1 MLIIQSSQWDSSHTS
16 ISKYFIERI
25 CQLVDYEEVHSNRH
39 RTINGY
45 NAIIEVLEVCKVVTF
60 RSKSISR
67 LKSLLEELSNQKI
80 DSSLKNDLI
89 IQKYF
94 KTIIDYFEN
103 LEIKSLSTKDDGVNQ
118 NALANLKL
126 NCKQFIKLLNNY
138 YFRYL
143 SNELREIDLKS
154 KHVDTETKKI
164 DRLLN
169 CLIPFLLANEYSISS
184 ISEVAKRQ
192 IRKRGDLC
200 VYKFLKNF
208 SGHERPFTFIIH
220 LGKTSDT
227 VTEFLKFVSL
237 KRINYKVVGG
247 DEIINY
253 RFNKYTSKI
262 DNHSLYALIEHNCK
276 DPYSFLIRL
285 YDKSLKFIVSSKNR
299 EELSFFT
306 DFFNKSYWSFD
317 GKIPKYYSVDI
328 QTDPI
333 NVPKRKCTLTSTL
346 ARYSINYN
354 YNFIDTDYLPQISSI
369 SQSVF
374 YYNLAIGSKSIENS
388 LSLLWTSLESLI
400 PYRLHENDIACVKD
414 FVSNALSIG
423 VVGRKLDSFISRFIQ
438 TNALNDNKLNSLN
451 TRSFSES
458 NTQGSYLDWSNWL
471 SQLYSDTNDPYN
483 TIKPISELLT
493 SQFISSNELYS
504 KGTINE
510 LGDMIQKS
518 KLMMEYQLDRIYLHR
533 NQIVH
538 SAKFINEY
546 TNLWSHLEWYLGK
559 LLAYC
564 YIYYYTNDCREFEK
578 EEPFIELDGDVK
590 YLNSLIS
597 QNQNK
602 PIKDTEEIKELIFK
616 HVWMF

>member
-1 MLIIQSSQWDSSHTS
+1 
-16 ISKYFIERI
+16 
-25 CQLVDYEEVHSNRH
+25 VDYEEVHSNRH

-45 NAIIEVLEVCKVVTF
+45 NAIIELLEVCRIVTF
-60 RSKSISR
+60 RPKSISR

-80 DSSLKNDLI
+80 DSSLKNDFI
-89 IQKYF
+89 IEKYF
-94 KTIIDYFEN
+94 KTIINYFED
-103 LEIKSLSTKDDGVNQ
+103 LDIKSFNIKDDGVNQ
-118 NALANLKL
+118 NALTNLKL
-126 NCKQFIKLLNNY
+126 NCKQFKKVLSNY
-138 YFRYL
+138 YFKYL
-143 SNELREIDLKS
+143 CKELLNIKVDS
-154 KHVDTETKKI
+154 KHFEIETKKI
-164 DRLLN
+164 DKLLN
-169 CLIPFLLANEYSISS
+169 CLIPYLLANEYSISS
-184 ISEVAKRQ
+184 ISEVTKRQ

-200 VYKFLKNF
+200 INNFLKNF
-208 SGHERPFTFIIH
+208 SGSERSFTFIIH
-220 LGKTSDT
+220 LGKTSET
-227 VTEFLKFVSL
+227 VTEFLKYVSF
-237 KRINYKVVGG
+237 KRISYKVVSGN
-247 DEIINY
+247 DIISY
-253 RFNKYTSKI
+253 KFNKSNTNI
-262 DNHSLYALIEHNCK
+262 DKEALYALVEHNCK

-285 YDKSLKFIVSSKNR
+285 YDLSLKFIVSSKNR
-299 EELSFFT
+299 EDLSFFT

-317 GKIPKYYSVDI
+317 GKTPKYYSVDI

-346 ARYSINYN
+346 AKCSKNYG

-414 FVSNALSIG
+414 FVSNTLSIG
-423 VVGRKLDSFISRFIQ
+423 VVGRKLDSFVSRFIQ
-438 TNALNDNKLNSLN
+438 TNALNDNGLRTLN

-471 SQLYSDTNDPYN
+471 SQLYGVDDDPYN

-493 SQFISSNELYS
+493 NQFTKSNMLYS
-504 KGTINE
+504 KGTIIDLSE
-510 LGDMIQKS
+510 MIQKS

-564 YIYYYTNDCREFEK
+564 YIYYFSNNCCQFEK

-597 QNQNK
+597 QNHNK
-602 PIKDTEEIKELIFK
+602 SFKDTEEIKELILK

>member
-1 MLIIQSSQWDSSHTS
+1 MLIIQTNQWDSSHTS

-45 NAIIEVLEVCKVVTF
+45 NAIIELLEVCKIVTF
-60 RSKSISR
+60 RPKSISR
-67 LKSLLEELSNQKI
+67 LKSLLEEISNQKI
-80 DSSLKNDLI
+80 DSALKNDLI

-94 KTIIDYFEN
+94 KTIINYFEN
-103 LEIKSLSTKDDGVNQ
+103 LDIKSLNTKDDGVNQ

-126 NCKQFIKLLNNY
+126 NCKQFIKVLNNY
-138 YFRYL
+138 YFRFL
-143 SNELREIDLKS
+143 SKELRDIDLNS
-154 KHVDTETKKI
+154 KHFDTEAKRI
-164 DRLLN
+164 DKLLN
-169 CLIPFLLANEYSISS
+169 CLIPYLLANEYSISS

-192 IRKRGDLC
+192 IRKRGYLC
-200 VYKFLKNF
+200 INNFLKNF
-208 SGHERPFTFIIH
+208 SGSERSFAFIIH
-220 LGKTSDT
+220 LGKSSDT
-227 VTEFLKFVSL
+227 VTEFLKYTSF
-237 KRINYKVVGG
+237 KRINYSVVHGS
-247 DEIINY
+247 EIVNFK
-253 RFNKYTSKI
+253 FNKNTTII
-262 DNHSLYALIEHNCK
+262 DNTSLYALVEHKCK

-285 YDKSLKFIVSSKNR
+285 YDLSLKFIVSSKNR
-299 EELSFFT
+299 EDLSFFT

-317 GKIPKYYSVDI
+317 GRTPKYYSVDI

-333 NVPKRKCTLTSTL
+333 NVPKRKCTLTSSL
-346 ARYSINYN
+346 VKCSKNYHF
-354 YNFIDTDYLPQISSI
+354 NFNDTDYLPQIPAI

-414 FVSNALSIG
+414 FVSNTLSIG
-423 VVGRKLDSFISRFIQ
+423 VIGRKLDSFISRFIQ
-438 TNALNDNKLNSLN
+438 TNALNDSKLNPLK
-451 TRSFSES
+451 TRYFSES
-458 NTQGSYLDWSNWL
+458 NTQECYLDWSNWL
-471 SQLYSDTNDPYN
+471 SQTYIKENDPYF

-493 SQFISSNELYS
+493 NQFLTSNKLYS
-504 KGTINE
+504 NGTINDLSE
-510 LGDMIQKS
+510 MIQKS

-564 YIYYYTNDCREFEK
+564 YIYYYTNDCREFDK